1 MVSNQNLW
9 FSIGASQVVLVL
21 KNPPDNAGATLE
33 MQVQSLG
40 PEDPLEKG
48 MAVHSSIL
56 AWRLSWTEEFDGL
69 QFIGLQRAGH
79 DQNDWACMHAWFGIK
94 QSPTD
99 SVALF

>member
-79 DQNDWACMHAWFGIK
+79 DQND
-94 QSPTD
+94 
-99 SVALF
+99 